1 VISNKYEC
9 LEKETISQA
18 IKQKTS
24 QLNSSLH
31 WQNKRLG
38 GFKHIC
44 RACKSTPALMCSR
57 TYICTGASEVEKW
70 TRRLVK
76 YCRKSSRNP
85 SPNPLAREAKSIC
98 PGGET
103 KRRKMT
109 KTQRNQTP
117 PSTRADFE

>member
-1 VISNKYEC
+1 MNMSV
-9 LEKETISQA
+9 LEK
-18 IKQKTS
+18 KQFFKRLNKKL
-24 QLNSSLH
+24 LNSSLH

-57 TYICTGASEVEKW
+57 IHAYICTGASEVEKW